1 MPFDSYGVLSGTL
14 HRHFRDRP
22 DDQGAWFHVN
32 LEVDAPGGRY
42 RCAVDVDSKQSA
54 TGVRWKT
61 LVLAPSVL
69 DPVPS
74 LAPGYHDLSM
84 SSGSGALDYLRH
96 PALADRRGCLLP
108 RNPPAWLRT
117 VVDRW
122 SPPRPWVSGSNLD
135 AAGALEPML
144 VPGRPILVFG
154 EPFAHH
160 GPGMHNIHQN
170 QGDPYGSRWWDD
182 NGIWQDGATLTR
194 RPDGWYDVFLSRFSS
209 QLDPTDDDGHP
220 VAPPT

>member
-1 MPFDSYGVLSGTL
+1 MPLDAYGVLSGTL

-22 DDQGAWFHVN
+22 DTQGAWFHVN
-32 LEVDAPGGRY
+32 LEVDAPAGRY
-42 RCAVDVDSKQSA
+42 RCAVDVDSKESA

-96 PALADRRGCLLP
+96 PALADRSGCLFL
-108 RNPPAWLRT
+108 RRPPALLRALA
-117 VVDRW
+117 DRW
-122 SPPRPWVSGSNLD
+122 SPQRPWTSGSNLD
-135 AAGALEPML
+135 AARALEPIL
-144 VPGRPILVFG
+144 VPGREILVFG
-154 EPFAHH
+154 EPFRHH
-160 GPGMHNIHQN
+160 GLGMHNIHQN
-170 QGDPYGSRWWDD
+170 QGDPYDSQWWDD
-182 NGIWQDGATLTR
+182 NGTWQDGATLTR
-194 RPDGWYDVFLSRFSS
+194 RPDGWYDAFLNRFSS

-220 VAPPT
+220 LPSAG